1 MERLHWSSF
10 SPDLNL
16 IVHLLDEVELRLKK
30 KQSKSQNELKEILI
44 EVWHGIELSTLK
56 KLADSVPSR
65 LNDVIR
71 TQGYPT
77 RY

>member
-16 IVHLLDEVELRLKK
+16 IVHLLDEVERRLKK
-30 KQSKSQNELKEILI
+30 KPSKSENELKENLI
-44 EVWHGIELSTLK
+44 ELWHGIELQTLK
-56 KLADSVPSR
+56 KLVDSVPSR
-65 LNDVIR
+65 LNDIIR
-71 TQGYPT
+71 TEGYPT